1 LGEAEK
7 LKVASNEVADL
18 TGLKM
23 TIQRVLIGALL
34 VVLGVMLCR
43 EVVSADGMCGLR
55 PPASETHP
63 SDMNADGETTPEE
76 FAEYAKVGAS
86 CIPKIRTFLR

>member
-1 LGEAEK
+1 
-7 LKVASNEVADL
+7 
-18 TGLKM
+18 M
-23 TIQRVLIGALL
+23 TIQRVLFGALL

-43 EVVSADGMCGLR
+43 EMVSADGMCGLR

-76 FAEYAKVGAS
+76 FAEYAKVSTLCQTEIGM
-86 CIPKIRTFLR
+86 FLRGMKKKSLGFASLD